1 MNQPTDDAGKLTTE
15 SSGTPESA
23 GQQIP
28 GYQLLSLLGKG
39 GMGSVYKARQISL
52 DRIVAIKV
60 LPRKYAK
67 NPEFIQRLHDEGKAA
82 AKVNHPNIIGAL
94 DVGQAGQFHY
104 FVMEYVEGQSVYDE
118 LMENI
123 RYDEEDAI
131 EIILAIARGLE
142 HAHAAGLI
150 HRDVKPQNM
159 MITSGGVAKL
169 ADMGLARAPGQA
181 EDEMAQGKAMGS
193 PFYMSP
199 EQILSKPDID
209 FRTDIYSLGASLYY
223 MVTGKPPYHAETAQE
238 VMKAHLRQ
246 QLVLPEKVN
255 PRVSEGL
262 SQIMQV
268 CLAKVKED
276 RYSSTSDLVADL
288 EAVRDGGMPLHA
300 ANKLGVDLEDDDLPA
315 GSSSA
320 IGSGAADQAAVV
332 ATPAGKA
339 ASMDRA
345 GSSIDQLVSAARTG
359 QGIFAEK
366 CFWPAVIGWLAA
378 AAMVALYLLK

>member
-1 MNQPTDDAGKLTTE
+1 MNQSNVDTADH
-15 SSGTPESA
+15 SSETP

-60 LPRKYAK
+60 LPKKYAK
-67 NPEFIQRLHDEGKAA
+67 NPEFIQRLHAEGKAA
-82 AKVNHPNIIGAL
+82 AKVNHPNIVGAL
-94 DVGQAGQFHY
+94 DVGQAGPFHY
-104 FVMEYVEGQSVYDE
+104 FVMEYIEGQSVYDE

-131 EIILAIARGLE
+131 EVILSIARGLE
-142 HAHAAGLI
+142 HAHKAGLI

-159 MITSGGVAKL
+159 MITTDGVAKL

-209 FRTDIYSLGASLYY
+209 FRTDIYALGASLYY
-223 MVTGKPPYHAETAQE
+223 MVTGRPPYNEKTAQE

-246 QLVLPEKVN
+246 QLTLPEKIN
-255 PRVSEGL
+255 PRISEGL
-262 SQIMQV
+262 SQIIQV
-268 CLAKVKED
+268 CLAKMKED
-276 RYSSTSDLVADL
+276 RYASTSDLVQDL

-300 ANKLGVDLEDDDLPA
+300 AQKLGVDLDFDDSVPEEPAPA
-315 GSSSA
+315 GRASVDLA
-320 IGSGAADQAAVV
+320 APKGASV
-332 ATPAGKA
+332 
-339 ASMDRA
+339 DRQA
-345 GSSIDQLVSAARTG
+345 GSIDRPIHRPAQTR
-359 QGIFAEK
+359 IIAEK
-366 CFWPAVIGWLAA
+366 SFWPAVVGWIAA
-378 AAMVALYLLK
+378 VVLLVLYLMK